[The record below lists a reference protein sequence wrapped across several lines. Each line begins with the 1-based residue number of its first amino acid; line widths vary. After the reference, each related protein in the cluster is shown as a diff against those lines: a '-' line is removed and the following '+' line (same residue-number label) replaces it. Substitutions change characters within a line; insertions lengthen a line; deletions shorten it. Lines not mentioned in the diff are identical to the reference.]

1 VIRSPRSNRC
11 LHGTFCPGGGFATK
25 RALLVGIDHCEDP
38 GFPGLYGCAISVST
52 THRLPRHDSSTST
65 CRGTV
70 NLRSCERSAN
80 HISLIRHT
88 RAGESRRRTGEN
100 RLRIA
105 QVDSAA
111 SRVLDY
117 APNELVNLPGYES
130 SAGPQTST
138 LGGYSAIQTG
148 GSYIKDG
155 VRRAIAQKTVVIPTR
170 GGVYVLQLN
179 ADAPYGQIQAL
190 MDATEIIDQQTVIR
204 G

>member
-1 VIRSPRSNRC
+1 M
-11 LHGTFCPGGGFATK
+11 
-25 RALLVGIDHCEDP
+25 
-38 GFPGLYGCAISVST
+38 
-52 THRLPRHDSSTST
+52 
-65 CRGTV
+65 
-70 NLRSCERSAN
+70 RSCGRSAI

-130 SAGPQTST
+130 SAGPKTST